1 MGVNGMLSKH
11 PLELPVGRKLTREE
25 IVDAIRLSI
34 IAELDAIN
42 LYLQIARS
50 IDDES
55 IRKIFEDVAK
65 EEKTHVGEFLALLK
79 KLDAEQVSELAR
91 GEEEVAKLTGTSLPP
106 VQSQD
111 TSSQTRTEEDFVKHV
126 AARFKDALNNSRVI
140 LTRLPRINVG
150 RGVESV
156 PYTTARG
163 ERSIV
168 ELREIHVRFRISQK
182 TMDYYRR
189 HGVVEAPEVGFSAR
203 QLATSEDKHILETLL
218 KCEQVKQL
226 KMSTWEAPGQ
236 SVIDISTALAEMYK
250 AGIKRPVVLI
260 LPSSR
265 YIKLMNV
272 SDRTG
277 VMDLER
283 VKALLDGIV
292 VSDLLPG
299 DTALLVALRDD
310 IVDVVVGGDGEV
322 DYIGPEDGYHAFR
335 AWSSL
340 AVRIKDPSGILVLKG
355 E

>member
-1 MGVNGMLSKH
+1 MLSKH

-34 IAELDAIN
+34 TAELDAIN

-55 IRKIFEDVAK
+55 IRKVFEDVAK

-91 GEEEVAKLTGTSLPP
+91 GEEEVAELTGTPLQP

-111 TSSQTRTEEDFVKHV
+111 ASSQTRTEEDFVKHV

-140 LTRLPRINVG
+140 LARLPRVNVG

-163 ERSIV
+163 ERSVV
-168 ELREIHVRFRISQK
+168 ELREVQVKFRISQK
-182 TMDYYRR
+182 TMDYYSRY
-189 HGVVEAPEVGFSAR
+189 GILEAPEVGFSAR

-265 YIKLMNV
+265 YVKLMNV

-283 VKALLDGIV
+283 VRALLDDIV
-292 VSDLLPG
+292 VSDLLPA

-340 AVRIKDPSGILVLKG
+340 AVRIKDPSGIVVLKG